1 MKRRKTLGLMKL
13 ACAITAAL
21 GGILFFVVAP
31 AVLKL
36 PGVIAASRGSTGYQ
50 FSLGYVWAVGALCFA
65 ALGQAWKICVE
76 IGRDNSFSRQNV
88 RSLKRIQ
95 RLMTAACALMVAAL
109 AAFLAFRGLRVDSL
123 LTPGLILL
131 GICISAV
138 FALFAAALAELIR
151 TGAELKDENDLT
163 I

>member
-13 ACAITAAL
+13 ACVVTAVL
-21 GGILFFVVAP
+21 GIILFFGVAP
-31 AVLKL
+31 EVLKL
-36 PGVIAASRGSTGYQ
+36 PGVIAATHGSAGYR

-65 ALGQAWKICVE
+65 ALWQAWKICVE
-76 IGRDNSFSRQNV
+76 IGRDNSFSMANV

-95 RLMTAACALMVAAL
+95 WLMVAACALMTVGL
-109 AAFLAFRGLRVDSL
+109 AVQLAFRGLHMESL
-123 LTPGLILL
+123 LAPGLILL

-151 TGAELKDENDLT
+151 MGAELKDENDLT